1 MYSES
6 PQERQALVVSSSRWG
21 SVQDE
26 IWLISTLL
34 AHPRQNNEVTTGTEL
49 GRSLKS
55 PFWAN

>member
-1 MYSES
+1 MYFER
-6 PQERQALVVSSSRWG
+6 PQERQALVVSSSRWV

-26 IWLISTLL
+26 MWLISTLVV
-34 AHPRQNNEVTTGTEL
+34 HPRQNNEVTTVTEL

>member
-55 PFWAN
+55 PF